1 MAGGYQLPLVWGLV
15 LVFVQKYRRM
25 DRSLFT
31 GLKREERLISVEE
44 EELAVHGATT
54 YCE

>member
-1 MAGGYQLPLVWGLV
+1 M
-15 LVFVQKYRRM
+15 FVQKYRRM